1 METVSALSASTNPRT
16 VKLPARVEQ
25 AINSAK
31 TVAQRQ
37 TPAVPEQAL
46 TETYRR
52 ISQTAA
58 TQKAPPA
65 VDTLVQLS
73 VDDASGRIIGRVI
86 DIHSGDVVH
95 QIPSD
100 EMLQLIAK
108 TKEFFGDLVNEKV

>member
-1 METVSALSASTNPRT
+1 MDTVSALSGTQNSQT
-16 VKLPARVEQ
+16 VKLPSRVEQ
-25 AINSAK
+25 AVSAAK

-37 TPAVPEQAL
+37 IPAVPQDAL

-52 ISQTAA
+52 TAPQTR
-58 TQKAPPA
+58 TERAPAA

-73 VDDASGRIIGRVI
+73 VDEGSGRVIGRVI
-86 DIHSGDVVH
+86 DIKSGDVVA

-108 TKEFFGDLVNEKV
+108 TKEYFGDLVNEKV

>member
-1 METVSALSASTNPRT
+1 METVSVLSTNRT
-16 VKLPARVEQ
+16 PNVAKLPARVEQ
-25 AINSAK
+25 AISAAK
-31 TVAQRQ
+31 TVAERK
-37 TPAVPEQAL
+37 TPAVPEDAL

-52 ISQTAA
+52 MSQSAS

-73 VDDASGRIIGRVI
+73 VDDASGRVIGRVI

-95 QIPSD
+95 QIPSA

>member
-1 METVSALSASTNPRT
+1 METLSALSGTQNRTT
-16 VKLPARVEQ
+16 VKLPARIEQ
-25 AINSAK
+25 AINNAR
-31 TVAQRQ
+31 TVAHRQ
-37 TPAVPEQAL
+37 TPAVPEDAL

-52 ISQTAA
+52 VSPAISTE
-58 TQKAPPA
+58 KAPPA

-73 VDDASGRIIGRVI
+73 VDDVSGRIIGRVI
-86 DIHSGDVVH
+86 DIQSGDVVA

>member
-1 METVSALSASTNPRT
+1 METVSALSTNQNTKT

-31 TVAQRQ
+31 TAALRQ
-37 TPAVPEQAL
+37 APAVPEQAL
-46 TETYRR
+46 TETYRQ
-52 ISQTAA
+52 ISQSAS
-58 TQKAPPA
+58 TQKTPAA

-73 VDDASGRIIGRVI
+73 VDDASGRVIGRVI
-86 DIHSGDVVH
+86 DIQSGDVVH